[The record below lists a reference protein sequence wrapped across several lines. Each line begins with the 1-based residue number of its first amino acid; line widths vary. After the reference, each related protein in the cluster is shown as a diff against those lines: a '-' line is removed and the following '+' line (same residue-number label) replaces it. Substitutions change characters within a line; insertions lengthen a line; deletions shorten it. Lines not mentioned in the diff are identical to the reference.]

1 MEDSSF
7 EYPSDILYTQEPLS
21 GYKFGGYHPVRIGD
35 TFKDNRYTIHHKLT
49 WGGFSTV
56 WLAHDN
62 LCVTNALSCPILHDS
77 SLIAEIGDTD
87 GSP

>member
-35 TFKDNRYTIHHKLT
+35 TFKDNRYTIHHKLA

-62 LCVTNALSCPILHDS
+62 LCATNAFLSQ
-77 SLIAEIGDTD
+77 TT
-87 GSP
+87 